1 MKYLLLLVTFLSTGL
16 INAQAPICL
25 GNDTTICLNNSITI
39 VNCLGLNQPGAQAII
54 LDNPT
59 SVSLTDDSWSNAV
72 NIGFDF
78 NVYGSNYTQCVIG
91 SNGLI
96 SFDLSEAN
104 GYCSW
109 ALGGAGTMPN
119 PGFDDA
125 LQAFMPAYQDINPS
139 LGGQILYQTVG
150 TAPNRMF
157 IVLYLDINFFSC
169 TSVCNYISIILKEGS
184 NQMESHIGD
193 KPLCSSWNGGLA
205 IQGSQNGNGSAAHIT
220 PGRNNSQ
227 WAANQEGKRW
237 TPTSPTNTNDYTI
250 DDIPY
255 NLVTSPNTTF
265 QWEDTDGNTY
275 PYNGGEIDFTSTQ
288 LGTTGFFISGS
299 ACGASLGAVSDTSW
313 ISVANPTVNV
323 SSSDDICS
331 QGVGSVTATPGT
343 SSPPPYTYSWPALGA
358 SSQTVNNVIA
368 GTYSVFMTD
377 GNGCSG
383 SATIIVGD
391 SPANFSGTTT
401 LVSCSGGT
409 DGTATA
415 IMDPSDGT
423 ETYLWN
429 DGQTTQT
436 AVGLSTGAYSCE
448 VATPTGCLGTVNVTV
463 DEIPAIVLAI
473 TDQQDALC
481 NSDNSGMAVIGVTQ
495 GSAPYTFSWDN
506 SSSIDSIATD
516 LSAGIHNI
524 IVMDL
529 NGCSDQISLTISEPD
544 PLSISDLTPDSIV
557 CAEAYIDIQATGNG
571 GSSPYIYTWTANGNS
586 LDLGQT
592 ITVNPTENNTL
603 YCLTLSEECGSPEVS
618 ECLNVTFPTAIIP
631 EIIANNP
638 IQCLPGEF
646 TFFNNSS
653 NGAEVYTTEY
663 LFSSGDVV
671 LANGTED
678 IQLTLPNPGIYD
690 LDVNIISNYGCLYT
704 AQFNEIV
711 EVTPLPTANFNI
723 SQNPVTWF
731 ETEIQTSETSM
742 GNIVDYV
749 WISPGSTNLI
759 NNGGAAIIDYP
770 EGETGTYPITLVVTT
785 NEGCS
790 DSLTLEVE
798 VVPDIIFYAPNS
810 FTPDDDEHNQTWSI
824 VVEGID
830 EMNFTME
837 IFNRWGET
845 VWKSNDINAEWDGTY
860 GGIVVPEGSYI
871 WRASYKERNNDG
883 KQIHVGYV
891 NVIR

>member
-1 MKYLLLLVTFLSTGL
+1 
-16 INAQAPICL
+16 
-25 GNDTTICLNNSITI
+25 
-39 VNCLGLNQPGAQAII
+39 
-54 LDNPT
+54 
-59 SVSLTDDSWSNAV
+59 
-72 NIGFDF
+72 
-78 NVYGSNYTQCVIG
+78 
-91 SNGLI
+91 LI

-383 SATIIVGD
+383 SATIVVGD
-391 SPANFSGTTT
+391 SPASFNGTST

-481 NSDNSGMAVIGVTQ
+481 NNDNSGMAIIGVTQ

-529 NGCSDQISLTISEPD
+529 NGCSDQISVTISEPE
-544 PLSISDLTPDSIV
+544 PLSISDLTPDSVV
-557 CAEAYIDIQATGNG
+557 CAEA
-571 GSSPYIYTWTANGNS
+571 
-586 LDLGQT
+586 
-592 ITVNPTENNTL
+592 
-603 YCLTLSEECGSPEVS
+603 
-618 ECLNVTFPTAIIP
+618 
-631 EIIANNP
+631 
-638 IQCLPGEF
+638 
-646 TFFNNSS
+646 
-653 NGAEVYTTEY
+653 
-663 LFSSGDVV
+663 
-671 LANGTED
+671 
-678 IQLTLPNPGIYD
+678 
-690 LDVNIISNYGCLYT
+690 
-704 AQFNEIV
+704 
-711 EVTPLPTANFNI
+711 
-723 SQNPVTWF
+723 
-731 ETEIQTSETSM
+731 
-742 GNIVDYV
+742 
-749 WISPGSTNLI
+749 
-759 NNGGAAIIDYP
+759 
-770 EGETGTYPITLVVTT
+770 
-785 NEGCS
+785 
-790 DSLTLEVE
+790 
-798 VVPDIIFYAPNS
+798 
-810 FTPDDDEHNQTWSI
+810 
-824 VVEGID
+824 
-830 EMNFTME
+830 
-837 IFNRWGET
+837 
-845 VWKSNDINAEWDGTY
+845 
-860 GGIVVPEGSYI
+860 
-871 WRASYKERNNDG
+871 
-883 KQIHVGYV
+883 
-891 NVIR
+891 